1 MIDSFLEALRSNE
14 ALQQQLRGVFT
25 AAGLADVATAA
36 GLTINGAS
44 LVKGFAQLQQPQ
56 QGHGRDVVGRQDL
69 GAPIAPGPIGSLF
82 R

>member
-36 GLTINGAS
+36 GLTINAGLIQSSDAS
-44 LVKGFAQLQQPQ
+44 RFRLLSRHRQEC
-56 QGHGRDVVGRQDL
+56 RDVMHHRL
-69 GAPIAPGPIGSLF
+69 
-82 R
+82 